1 VPTTAIVL
9 AAGLGKRLRTATPMP
24 KWLAPVGPTTPAEQ
38 QLDACVQLPLREVL
52 VVVGPGAD
60 AIDAVASVWRDR
72 IQVRL
77 LENPHH
83 ADRNNWY
90 SLLLALDAVEPGDDL
105 LIFNSDLFG
114 AASWLQEAAER
125 LLACTEP
132 AGLGIDVERPL
143 TAEAMKVGTGDGL
156 VRTIGKV
163 GIDDPGGEYVGLAWW
178 TADAAIELRA
188 HLAAFLERPEAV
200 DHWYEHGI
208 GEHAAAGGR
217 YAVVPVP
224 SVDWVE
230 IDDPNDLQTAIQLAG
245 LQG

>member
-24 KWLAPVGPTTPAEQ
+24 KWLAPVGATTPAEQ
-38 QLDACVQLPLREVL
+38 QLSACAQLPLREVV
-52 VVVGPGAD
+52 VVVGPGAG
-60 AIDAVASVWRDR
+60 AIEEVAARWRDR
-72 IQVRL
+72 VPVRL
-77 LENPHH
+77 LENPLH
-83 ADRNNWY
+83 AERNNWY
-90 SLLLALDAVEPGDDL
+90 SLLLALDAVPAGDDL
-105 LIFNSDLFG
+105 LVFNSDLFG
-114 AASWLQEAAER
+114 AATWLQQAAER
-125 LLACTEP
+125 LLACPEP

-143 TAEAMKVGTGDGL
+143 TAEAMKVGVADEL

-163 GIDDPGGEYVGLAWW
+163 GIDDPAGEYVGIAWW
-178 TADAAIELRA
+178 TAASARELRG
-188 HLAAFLERPEAV
+188 HLAAFVERPEAV

-230 IDDPNDLQTAIQLAG
+230 IDDPNDLEVAIQLAG
-245 LQG
+245 LQQ